1 MIDAQSI
8 TTDLFPD
15 VTDTPRETDAR
26 RLLSSLPS
34 RLPFLCKLT
43 IFPTP
48 GSGVGGPGG
57 SFNDEMK
64 RLTKKS

>member
-1 MIDAQSI
+1 MIDARSI

-15 VTDTPRETDAR
+15 VADTPRETDAR
-26 RLLSSLPS
+26 RLLSFLPACPS
-34 RLPFLCKLT
+34 CANLQFLP
-43 IFPTP
+43 P
-48 GSGVGGPGG
+48 GNGVGCLGG